1 MTTTTT
7 TTNADETLEAARAAL
22 ALHRSNRYTEDEEG
36 DEIELGA
43 LRDLAD
49 AFETL
54 DDLLVHSGA
63 LPAGWEAG
71 LSPGAGA
78 AVLAYGSPFDGIVL
92 VGPVEPNDA
101 ELEEFTDQH
110 HLRGRDWWYA
120 DLTSLAEAR
129 RQAGLDRSQRGDVVV
144 VEPLATT
151 ALAAAAEGRSG
162 Q

>member
-1 MTTTTT
+1 MTT
-7 TTNADETLEAARAAL
+7 TTNADETLGAARVAL
-22 ALHRSNRYTEDEEG
+22 ALHRSNRTTEGEEG

-49 AFETL
+49 AFEAL
-54 DDLLVHSGA
+54 DDLLAHHGA
-63 LPAGWEAG
+63 LPAGW
-71 LSPGAGA
+71 GAGFSPA
-78 AVLAYGSPFDGIVL
+78 AGASVLAYGSPFDGIVL

-110 HLRGRDWWYA
+110 LRGQDWWYV

-129 RQAGLDRSQRGDVVV
+129 GQAGLDRPQTGDVVDV
-144 VEPLATT
+144 VEPVADTS